1 MPLERLEDEGLEKI
15 PNLKLAQWTFRA
27 GLEKT
32 SEPLRKQLLEK
43 ITKCIQDDSKFL
55 FVHFLK
61 VPSNPLHQQLV
72 LDVSYITFRSN

>member
-32 SEPLRKQLLEK
+32 PELLRKQLLEK

-55 FVHFLK
+55 FVYFFK

-72 LDVSYITFRSN
+72 LDVSYITFRSS